1 MTGFSYIGYMLAS
14 VLMSQNGYQKIF
26 RSKDQ
31 DPQGL
36 VRLEHSL
43 RKTHRQSSLKLEIQ
57 EIR

>member
-43 RKTHRQSSLKLEIQ
+43 RKTHRQSSLKLEI
-57 EIR
+57 